1 LKAIF
6 AHLTGSCRGYTEVF
20 ASDEILIGTDAKAHI
35 HFDPEID
42 KNTSRYHTKIQLR
55 ECDYILK
62 DQGSAKGTLV
72 NNRLVNEIVLKDGDL
87 IEFGAGGP
95 KVRFRTK
102 TDNADVCK
110 PCTKIVEDSLGIAST
125 LHRGG
130 ITTATAFFKQLLWEA
145 FTQTSRTFKIGA
157 FHILFAVSSSLVSYF
172 YIQYLRLSKTVEKVH
187 A

>member
-1 LKAIF
+1 MKAF
-6 AHLTGSCRGYTEVF
+6 FSHLTGSCRGNTEVF

-62 DQGSAKGTLV
+62 DQGSVKGTLV

-110 PCTKIVEDSLGIAST
+110 PWTEIVEGPVGI
-125 LHRGG
+125 
-130 ITTATAFFKQLLWEA
+130 
-145 FTQTSRTFKIGA
+145 
-157 FHILFAVSSSLVSYF
+157 
-172 YIQYLRLSKTVEKVH
+172 
-187 A
+187 